1 MTTIEFNSKFYQMS
15 SILQSF
21 AYNLTRNVEDA
32 RDLFQDTAFRA
43 MSNRDKF
50 RQGTNFKA
58 WIFTIMKNIFINN
71 YRKKIRANT
80 VLDSTDNQFFINS
93 STAAA
98 PNSAEMEMTLQELS
112 KMIAALDDSIRIP
125 FELHFEGFRYQ
136 EIAEQLDLPLGTIKS
151 RIFFARKELKDN
163 VLKFYGNAF
172 RNSKVQ
178 PKKGIFAEIFERLT
192 SEDFEIDELE
202 PLELSAVA

>member
-93 STAAA
+93 STVAA
-98 PNSAEMEMTLQELS
+98 PNSAEMDMTLQELS
-112 KMIAALDDSIRIP
+112 KMITALDDSIRIP

-172 RNSKVQ
+172 RNSKIQ

-192 SEDFEIDELE
+192 SEDFEIEDLE